1 MERGEQLA
9 KIIMQ
14 HIQDHYNGKVSPF
27 CRDADVSRSYIQ
39 DLTDM
44 KRIKEGRGIEPTI
57 GTLQK
62 LAKGMHMP
70 LDQLLS
76 KAGYFQGEKRD
87 YWKMKELSE
96 RLPDELLEL
105 GGDDAFI
112 QLAKKMRKHDIPAED
127 LLSLLR
133 LLNR

>member
-1 MERGEQLA
+1 METSEQLA
-9 KIIMQ
+9 ILILRY
-14 HIQDHYNGKVSPF
+14 IEDNYSGKVSPF
-27 CRDADVSRSYIQ
+27 CRDADVSRSYIR

-44 KRIKEGRGIEPTI
+44 KRIKDGRGIEPTI

-62 LAKGMHMP
+62 LAKGMHIP

-76 KAGYFQGEKRD
+76 KAGYFEGEKRD
-87 YWKMKELSE
+87 YWKMKELAE